1 MGDFKISFEKLN
13 EENYNEWAI
22 QMKALLIT
30 KGLWPGVM
38 HPENSANAE
47 ATAKALALM
56 TLNVERHLL
65 GQVAAC
71 DNAKLAW
78 EDLERTYKSKN
89 NARKLSLR
97 QEMATLKM
105 KSGEPVVKYVAR
117 ARDLFRDLVATGVE
131 MKPEDLGWQVLVG
144 LPPAF
149 ATLRTILSASEAMLT
164 VEEMLPK
171 LVVHEQMLG
180 GAGKEDDSEVSS
192 AVAYAAGNKGRNVKS
207 QERKGSSGPRGE
219 GHGVKKDLRCFK
231 CLKTGHVAKEC
242 RGKITCLNCGTPG
255 HRASDCRKPK
265 TERVNGAEK
274 PLAFNATTGTTM
286 EGWVLDSGSTE
297 HLSGDRS
304 LFKTYEPLGGA
315 GETITFGNQGE
326 LWAEGVGTVEL
337 RCELPTGV
345 RVITLNKVMYI
356 PGIAAN
362 LFSVK
367 KATKTGAE
375 FRFTDDLC
383 EAYVGDTLALQ
394 AVTRGDLWMVRES
407 GGARSF
413 IVKPP
418 ESPELWHERL
428 GHVGYENLARM
439 VSDKLVSGVNVK
451 PEEFR
456 AKKSENGPEERL
468 NRVLEERARAMLAQ
482 ASIGQEFWA
491 EAVVTANYTRNRTPS
506 SVHGRTPFEV
516 FTGEKPDLSHLRVFG
531 AKAFMH
537 VPKEIRKK
545 MEPVSETGYFVG
557 YEPDSKSYRV
567 LRDKDGR
574 IIVSRDVIVDE
585 GARRPSEAVI
595 EIGEDDDLTAKP
607 VESVPE
613 NEGVLF
619 DDTAGRQEIEKGGTA
634 DSQFL
639 SVETALALPDIPLS
653 RQKEPT
659 KNPSQNPSQAP
670 GVTED
675 VSLPGDQAGAR
686 RRFPARERKRP
697 GEWYKSNFSAVSTL
711 TERAEPKTYEEAL
724 EGEDAELW
732 RQAMD
737 EEMRS
742 LLENGTWELEEL
754 PGGVRPLPMK
764 WVYKIKTDASGNVE
778 RYKARLVAKG
788 FMQRQ
793 GVDFEEVY
801 APVSKHT
808 TFRALLAVVAADDLE
823 LHQLDVKTAFLNG
836 ELEEDIYMRQPQ
848 GYEEGGAN
856 VVCHLLKS
864 LYGLKQASR
873 AWHLYFKREVTTG
886 MSFEASQA
894 DAALF
899 VGEVE
904 GEKVFVLIW
913 VDDILIAAPGV
924 GVVNLVKKQ
933 LGEKF
938 EVRDL
943 GEAAFF
949 LGMELARDRGART
962 LKLSQRKLT
971 KELLGRHSLAA
982 GKPRGVPMPQGTKLT
997 REGELLDTSKFRYSE
1012 LIGSLLYL
1020 SVCTRPDIS
1029 QAVGAL
1035 ARYMA
1040 APTVEHWQA
1049 ALGVVRYLAGTEG
1062 LGIIFG
1068 GSEVTLEGYC
1078 DADYAGDTDTR
1089 RSTTG
1094 YVFMMYGGAVSW
1106 SSRLQATVAVSTVE
1120 AEYMSAAAAAKEALW
1135 FRKLGHDLGLDFGT
1149 VKIYCD
1155 NQGSIVLLKHPIAS
1169 QRSKHIDVI
1178 HHFVRERVARRE
1190 IEYEYLNTNDMKADI
1205 LTKPLT
1211 VTKFAKCKAE
1221 IGLA

>member
-1 MGDFKISFEKLN
+1 MDVCGPMPVTSKGGSKYFATVLDDFS
-13 EENYNEWAI
+13 
-22 QMKALLIT
+22 
-30 KGLWPGVM
+30 
-38 HPENSANAE
+38 
-47 ATAKALALM
+47 
-56 TLNVERHLL
+56 
-65 GQVAAC
+65 
-71 DNAKLAW
+71 
-78 EDLERTYKSKN
+78 
-89 NARKLSLR
+89 KLSIVIPLKTKDQVSKR
-97 QEMATLKM
+97 VEEIITRLENQTGKRVKKVRTDRGREYLNGTLK
-105 KSGEPVVKYVAR
+105 
-117 ARDLFRDLVATGVE
+117 GVFNS
-131 MKPEDLGWQVLVG
+131 KG
-144 LPPAF
+144 
-149 ATLRTILSASEAMLT
+149 I
-164 VEEMLPK
+164 
-171 LVVHEQMLG
+171 VHETTARYTPEQNG
-180 GAGKEDDSEVSS
+180 S
-192 AVAYAAGNKGRNVKS
+192 A
-207 QERKGSSGPRGE
+207 
-219 GHGVKKDLRCFK
+219 
-231 CLKTGHVAKEC
+231 
-242 RGKITCLNCGTPG
+242 
-255 HRASDCRKPK
+255 
-265 TERVNGAEK
+265 
-274 PLAFNATTGTTM
+274 
-286 EGWVLDSGSTE
+286 
-297 HLSGDRS
+297 
-304 LFKTYEPLGGA
+304 
-315 GETITFGNQGE
+315 
-326 LWAEGVGTVEL
+326 
-337 RCELPTGV
+337 
-345 RVITLNKVMYI
+345 
-356 PGIAAN
+356 
-362 LFSVK
+362 
-367 KATKTGAE
+367 
-375 FRFTDDLC
+375 
-383 EAYVGDTLALQ
+383 
-394 AVTRGDLWMVRES
+394 
-407 GGARSF
+407 
-413 IVKPP
+413 
-418 ESPELWHERL
+418 
-428 GHVGYENLARM
+428 
-439 VSDKLVSGVNVK
+439 
-451 PEEFR
+451 
-456 AKKSENGPEERL
+456 ERL

-585 GARRPSEAVI
+585 GARKPSEVVV
-595 EIGEDDDLTAKP
+595 EIGEDDDLTAKT

-613 NEGVLF
+613 SEEALLY
-619 DDTAGRQEIEKGGTA
+619 DTAGRQTTEEMEDGRSLPWIAEK
-634 DSQFL
+634 
-639 SVETALALPDIPLS
+639 ALTLPEIPLS

-670 GVTED
+670 GYAED
-675 VSLPGDQAGAR
+675 VSLPGDRAGAR
-686 RRFPARERKRP
+686 RRFPGRERKRP

-886 MSFEASQA
+886 LSFEASQA

-949 LGMELARDRGART
+949 LGMELARDRGTRT

-997 REGELLDTSKFRYSE
+997 KDGELLDTSKFRYSE

-1049 ALGVVRYLAGTEG
+1049 ALGVVRYLAGTGG
-1062 LGIIFG
+1062 LGITFG

-1190 IEYEYLNTNDMKADI
+1190 IEYEYLNTNNMKADI